1 MRRASMRE
9 QGTEGWTAQRGK
21 ASLGKPASPR
31 GGASD
36 PQARCDWLKLPGGQP
51 IRGCEPEGSLRGS
64 WRASYLLPAAWQ
76 GNQRTGR
83 QGLAISCGSQSGGGQ
98 SIRGLSLG
106 LARTLSV
113 ADRRHEDGQPINAAH
128 SDSDL
133 ETGALGQFGFSVLV
147 SQFWP
152 HCGSWP
158 NPRPWQ

>member
-1 MRRASMRE
+1 MVKYEPLGGKRMRRASMRE

-21 ASLGKPASPR
+21 ASLGKTASPR

-64 WRASYLLPAAWQ
+64 WRASYLLLAAWQ

-113 ADRRHEDGQPINAAH
+113 TDRRHEDGQANQRCPFR
-128 SDSDL
+128 L
-133 ETGALGQFGFSVLV
+133 
-147 SQFWP
+147 
-152 HCGSWP
+152 
-158 NPRPWQ
+158 